1 MKYQTAL
8 ITGASAGI
16 GAAIARVLA
25 RQGTNLILLARRRDR
40 LEALQR
46 ELRDQVRCH
55 VVAVDMADLQ
65 QIEQAVQ
72 QLPEDFARVDVL
84 VNCAGLALGLGTADE
99 VDWQDWQTMINV
111 NCTGLAFITRQLLP
125 GMVQRNTGH
134 IINIGS
140 IAGTYPYRG
149 GNVYGATK
157 AFVEQLSLNLKA
169 DLLGTGVRV
178 TNIEPGMVGDSE
190 FSLVRFKGDEDK
202 AAAVYAGIDALTP
215 EDIAENVGWVLSQ
228 PAHVNI
234 NRMEIMPVGQA
245 PSRTAYH
252 RKDSTE

>member
-25 RQGTNLILLARRRDR
+25 RQGVNLILLARRRDR
-40 LEALQR
+40 LEALQS
-46 ELRDQVRCH
+46 ELSGQVRCH
-55 VVAVDMADLQ
+55 VVVADMADLQ

-72 QLPEDFARVDVL
+72 QLPEAFSQVDVL
-84 VNCAGLALGLGTADE
+84 INCAGLALGLGTADE
-99 VDWQDWQTMINV
+99 ADWNDWQTMINV

-125 GMVQRNTGH
+125 GMVQRNKGH
-134 IINIGS
+134 VINIGS

-157 AFVEQLSLNLKA
+157 AFVEQFSLNLKA

-234 NRMEIMPVGQA
+234 NRMEIMPVAQA

-252 RKDSTE
+252 RKENA

>member
-1 MKYQTAL
+1 VKYQTAL

-25 RQGTNLILLARRRDR
+25 RQGVNLILLARRRDR
-40 LEALQR
+40 LEALQS
-46 ELRDQVRCH
+46 ELSGQVRCH
-55 VVAVDMADLQ
+55 VVVADMADLQ

-72 QLPEDFARVDVL
+72 QLPEAFSQVDVL
-84 VNCAGLALGLGTADE
+84 INCAGLALGLGTADE
-99 VDWQDWQTMINV
+99 ADWNDWQTMINV

-125 GMVQRNTGH
+125 GMVQRNKGH
-134 IINIGS
+134 VINIGS

-157 AFVEQLSLNLKA
+157 AFVEQFSLNLKA

-234 NRMEIMPVGQA
+234 NRMEIMPVAQA

-252 RKDSTE
+252 RKENA

>member
-25 RQGTNLILLARRRDR
+25 RQGLNLILLARRRDR
-40 LEALQR
+40 LEALQA
-46 ELRDQVRCH
+46 ELADQVHCH
-55 VVAVDMADLQ
+55 VVVADMADLQ

-72 QLPEDFARVDVL
+72 QLPEAFSRVDVL

-99 VDWQDWQTMINV
+99 VDWNDWQTMINV

-134 IINIGS
+134 VINIGS

-157 AFVEQLSLNLKA
+157 AFVEQFSLNLKA

-190 FSLVRFKGDEDK
+190 FSLVRFKGDEGK

-234 NRMEIMPVGQA
+234 NRMEIMPVAQA

-252 RKDSTE
+252 RKDGTE